1 MLATYLQIV
10 VNGLALGSFYVLL
23 ALGFSLIFG
32 MTHAF
37 NLAHGE
43 LILLSGYLAYGLWKS
58 VGLPFYWTIPLCL
71 VLLPPVTLILNRL
84 LARLPA
90 PFELHSLVLT
100 FGLAIV
106 LQNLFLAGFSA
117 DFRLVV
123 LPAEG
128 FSGGAMFP
136 IFLTLNQVLL
146 LGLSLLGVA
155 AMYLLLHHTF
165 LGRALRATIQ
175 NREAAALAGIR
186 VERLRLVAFA
196 LGGVLIGL
204 AGPLWAANM
213 YLYPAAG
220 TEATLIAIIITIAAG
235 VGRTRALIVCGW
247 LLGLAEAAGIWF
259 WGSSWRELIS
269 GLVLLAILLWRFR
282 DGEGVEGR

>member
-1 MLATYLQIV
+1 MELYLQIV

-23 ALGFSLIFG
+23 TLGFSLIFG

-43 LILLSGYLAYGLWKS
+43 LVLLSGYLAYGLWKYA
-58 VGLPFYWTIPLCL
+58 GLPFYWTIPACAL
-71 VLLPPVTLILNRL
+71 VLPLATWALNRL
-84 LARLPA
+84 LARLPD

-100 FGLAIV
+100 FGLAIL

-123 LPAEG
+123 LPPKV
-128 FSGGAMFP
+128 FGGGGNFP
-136 IFLTLNQVLL
+136 VMLTLNQALL
-146 LGLSLLGVA
+146 LALSLAVVA
-155 AMYLLLHHTF
+155 AMYLWLHYTF
-165 LGRALRATIQ
+165 PGQALRATIQ

-186 VERLRLVAFA
+186 VARLRLGAFA

-213 YLYPAAG
+213 YLYPTGG

-235 VGRTRALIVCGW
+235 VGRTRALIFCGW
-247 LLGLAEAAGIWF
+247 LLGLAEAVGIWF

-269 GLVLLAILLWRFR
+269 ALVLLGLLIWRFR
-282 DGEGVEGR
+282 DGSLAEGR